1 MASLSMNISFRFE
14 GGLCPIKP
22 TEMSLVPAP
31 FYLDNSQLSFILRKA
46 IELLADI
53 MGWSGNHRKEKP
65 VSNNHA
71 ISKLDDLITTL
82 IDSVKGYEHSADKVK
97 SVEFQTLFRDLAAER
112 SKAVDLLQA
121 RSLALGGQP
130 NTFGSAAGTVHRRI
144 EDIFVA
150 LGGGDKA
157 VIQAIDR
164 GEDYL
169 REEFERVLK
178 DEAMDAETNA
188 VVRQAHESVSHGHV
202 VVNSLKDQLANA

>member
-1 MASLSMNISFRFE
+1 MVRSTDDNATCSTCGTKMDNGKLRSIIRRLIEQSP
-14 GGLCPIKP
+14 LPIGCCLIEKE
-22 TEMSLVPAP
+22 TKMS
-31 FYLDNSQLSFILRKA
+31 S
-46 IELLADI
+46 
-53 MGWSGNHRKEKP
+53 
-65 VSNNHA
+65 NHA

-97 SVEFQTLFRDLAAER
+97 STEYQILFRDLAGER
-112 SKAVDLLQA
+112 TKAVDLLQA
-121 RSLALGGQP
+121 RSRALGGKP
-130 NTFGSAAGTVHRRI
+130 NEFGSTAGTVHRRL

-178 DEAMDAETNA
+178 DEAIDAETQTA
-188 VVRQAHESVSHGHV
+188 VRHAHESVAHGHMV
-202 VVNSLKDQLANA
+202 VTGLKDQLATA